1 MEKVVGPVLKDAAV
15 YTSIQGG
22 TPNMGNWLKNAQF
35 IGKQIEAAAL
45 TTCPAACLIWF
56 LLFKQGRSS

>member
-22 TPNMGNWLKNAQF
+22 TPNICNWLKNAQF
-35 IGKQIEAAAL
+35 SGKQIEAAAL
-45 TTCPAACLIWF
+45 TTCSAASLI
-56 LLFKQGRSS
+56 